1 MLLIIF
7 YIFFSIITQILTY
20 KLIKLID
27 KKERKKLQKW
37 ELNYI
42 KNAEEIVEKIKNQK
56 KEEDLFD

>member
-7 YIFFSIITQILTY
+7 YIFFAIITQILTY

-42 KNAEEIVEKIKNQK
+42 KNAEEIVEKLKDKK

>member
-1 MLLIIF
+1 MRLIIF
-7 YIFFSIITQILTY
+7 YIFFAIITQILTY

-42 KNAEEIVEKIKNQK
+42 KNAEEIVEKLKDKK

>member
-7 YIFFSIITQILTY
+7 YMFFAIITQILTY

-42 KNAEEIVEKIKNQK
+42 KNTEEIVEKIKTQK